1 MPDGGVIMVASY
13 VDDLA
18 FVVSDLVQHAYF
30 VGLMRSRF
38 EIDEGEGAAVEWLL
52 GMAINQDMVEGFIRM
67 DMETAITKLAEGLL
81 TKEELVK
88 SSSIQHPML
97 STSLLS

>member
-1 MPDGGVIMVASY
+1 
-13 VDDLA
+13 
-18 FVVSDLVQHAYF
+18 
-30 VGLMRSRF
+30 
-38 EIDEGEGAAVEWLL
+38 
-52 GMAINQDMVEGFIRM
+52 MAINQDMVEGFIRM